1 MSMEHED
8 HTVSIRAEQAVL
20 GALLV
25 DNDAIDRCSD
35 LDGSHFFRQDHR
47 LIFVEIQRQ
56 ITAGKRADPM
66 TLYAVLNDRVEDG
79 LKYMAT
85 LRMSAASASNIKH
98 HADIVVDKATK
109 RALAAIAS
117 EAHELA
123 SSHEQSS
130 FCVDLVASKLE
141 ALAQRKT
148 QHEPKLI
155 GDTMVDYLTMIQ
167 DRMAGLHKPISTGYT
182 HVDEMMG
189 GGLERGTLTVVA
201 GRPGTGKTAFGLGIA
216 RNVAINGGQSAI
228 FSMEMAAAQ
237 INDRNMAA
245 IGKIPLAWLRQPS
258 ENDHDSPYWNQ
269 LSYATQKASAMQMW
283 IDEQAGMNML
293 ELRAKAR
300 KIKRKGGLDLLV
312 VDQLSFITGGE
323 SEQEWQNIGKYTRSM
338 IEVAKS
344 LDIAVVLLAQLNRKC
359 EDRTNKRP
367 IMSDLAQSGSIEQ
380 DAANIIFLYRDVLHH
395 KEKYGENDPQRDIA
409 EIISVKQRQGTPD
422 TVGMKYN
429 GSYTLF
435 EDLSYRYD
443 ASQAQAE
450 SAPAPRER
458 RGFK

>member
-1 MSMEHED
+1 MDNYED

-25 DNDAIDRCSD
+25 ENDAIDRCAD
-35 LDGSHFFRQDHR
+35 LQAEHFYRQDHR
-47 LIFVEIQRQ
+47 LIFAELQRQ
-56 ITAGKRADPM
+56 VAAGKRADPM
-66 TLYAVLNDRVEDG
+66 TLFAALGSKVEDG

-85 LRMSAASASNIKH
+85 LRMSAASAANIKH
-98 HADIVVDKATK
+98 HAEIVLDKAAK
-109 RALAAIAS
+109 RALAAIAC
-117 EAHELA
+117 EMQELA
-123 SSHEQSS
+123 ASHEDSS
-130 FCVDLVASKLE
+130 ACVDLVASKLE
-141 ALAQRKT
+141 ALAQRRT

-167 DRMAGLHKPISTGYT
+167 NRMAGLHKPIPTGYT
-182 HVDEMMG
+182 HFDELMG

-216 RNVAINGGQSAI
+216 RNVAINDGFSAI

-237 INDRNMAA
+237 LNDRNMAA
-245 IGKIPLAWLRQPS
+245 IGKIPLAWLRSPS
-258 ENDHDSPYWNQ
+258 ENDHDSPYWTQ
-269 LSYATQKASAMQMW
+269 LSYATQKAQKMQMW

-300 KIKRKGGLDLLV
+300 KIKRKTGLDLLV
-312 VDQLSFITGGE
+312 IDQLSFITGGE
-323 SEQEWQNIGKYTRSM
+323 SEQDWQNIGKYTRGM

-359 EDRTNKRP
+359 EERADKRP

-380 DAANIIFLYRDVLHH
+380 DAANIVFLYRDVIWN
-395 KEKYGENDPQRDIA
+395 KETKEPEVA
-409 EIISVKQRQGTPD
+409 EIISAKQRQGTPG
-422 TVGMKYN
+422 TIGMKYN
-429 GSYTLF
+429 GTLTMF
-435 EDLSYRYD
+435 EDLPYRWERH
-443 ASQAQAE
+443 AE
-450 SAPAPRER
+450 NEQSPQKQR

>member
-1 MSMEHED
+1 MTMEHED

-20 GALLV
+20 GALFV
-25 DNDAIDRCSD
+25 DNDAIDRCAD
-35 LDGSHFFRQDHR
+35 LEAAHFFRHDHR
-47 LIFVEIQRQ
+47 LIFAEMQRQ
-56 ITAGKRADPM
+56 IAAGKRADPM
-66 TLYAVLNDRVEDG
+66 TLYAVLNDKIEDG

-85 LRMSAASASNIKH
+85 LRMSAASAANIKH
-98 HADIVVDKATK
+98 HADIVTDKASK
-109 RALAAIAS
+109 RALAAIAA
-117 EAHELA
+117 EAQELA
-123 SSHEQSS
+123 ASHENSS

-148 QHEPKLI
+148 QYEPKLI
-155 GDTMVDYLTMIQ
+155 GETMVDYLTMIQ
-167 DRMAGLHKPISTGYT
+167 NRMAGLHKPIATGYA

-189 GGLERGTLTVVA
+189 GGLERGTLTIVA

-216 RNVAINGGQSAI
+216 RNVAIAGGHSAI

-245 IGKIPLAWLRQPS
+245 IGKIPLAWLRAPS

-269 LSYATQKASAMQMW
+269 LSYATQRAQEMNMW

-293 ELRAKAR
+293 ELRAKTR
-300 KIKRKGGLDLLV
+300 KIKRKTGLDVLV
-312 VDQLSFITGGE
+312 IDQLSFITGGE
-323 SEQEWQNIGKYTRSM
+323 SEQEWQNIGKYTRGM

-344 LDIAVVLLAQLNRKC
+344 QDIAVVLLAQLNRKC

-395 KEKYGENDPQRDIA
+395 KEKYGENDPKRDIA

-435 EDLSYRYD
+435 EDLGYRYD
-443 ASQAQAE
+443 ASQAQE
-450 SAPAPRER
+450 EAPPPRER